1 LALASTAVLLGFSG
15 CSLVS
20 LKTPERPL
28 STRDLNARILTRE
41 YSSHFIVAVEHCA
54 DEISAAES
62 DPNVVDNT
70 LRWKIAAVAES
81 ERAATQMSPMMSV
94 LDTWALALQ
103 MQTFMSAGN
112 PGGALFGRHQ
122 NAAAAVADELAD
134 DADALAK
141 RLIPP
146 GELGRYQKFIAT
158 YTRTHPLQNLEFVR
172 ASVVEVWSHETG
184 ADTKLVDSLGT
195 IPEAMS
201 DVASRLQMYSDTVP
215 SRAMWRTQLA
225 LRQSGYSG
233 SSVRSALEQLDN
245 RLARLS
251 TVADTTPDLVHA
263 AIADVRQSVRDVLGR
278 VDASSAAL
286 IKALDVERAALSVTV
301 RTEREAVT
309 SAVDVQ
315 RAAIARDAAT
325 IADQVVKSAGEQV
338 RHLAREVVLLLM
350 VMFVIVLGL
359 PFAAGYIVGRA
370 RRGRVVAASE

>member
-1 LALASTAVLLGFSG
+1 
-15 CSLVS
+15 
-20 LKTPERPL
+20 
-28 STRDLNARILTRE
+28 
-41 YSSHFIVAVEHCA
+41 
-54 DEISAAES
+54 
-62 DPNVVDNT
+62 
-70 LRWKIAAVAES
+70 
-81 ERAATQMSPMMSV
+81 
-94 LDTWALALQ
+94 
-103 MQTFMSAGN
+103 
-112 PGGALFGRHQ
+112 
-122 NAAAAVADELAD
+122 
-134 DADALAK
+134 
-141 RLIPP
+141 
-146 GELGRYQKFIAT
+146 
-158 YTRTHPLQNLEFVR
+158 VR
-172 ASVVEVWSHETG
+172 ASVVEVWSRETG
-184 ADTKLVDSLGT
+184 ADVKLVDSLGT

-201 DVASRLQMYSDTVP
+201 DVAGRLQIYSDTVP

-225 LRQSGYSG
+225 LRESGYSG
-233 SSVRSALEQLDN
+233 SGVRSALEQLDG
-245 RLARLS
+245 RLTRLS
-251 TVADTTPDLVHA
+251 TVADKTPDLVRG
-263 AIADVRQSVRDVLGR
+263 AIADVRQSVRDVLDR